1 MPGMST
7 PLGKGQTARRVAA
20 LGVLAGGAAVA
31 VGRRHPAA
39 GAALGLSAAAICY
52 AAFRPTNP
60 LLGPVVR
67 SGSRQTPR
75 AALTFDAT
83 PSEATVEL
91 LDALRDA
98 GVPATFFVS
107 GERVDERPD
116 VVDRILRDGH
126 QLASAGYD
134 DGALVLRSPGHVR
147 SQLHRTEDAVSRAVG
162 RDALSR
168 FFRAPYGLRGPATW
182 AAVRSAGYRLVGW
195 TTATRVPA
203 DSSPSYVAL
212 RASRSLAPGT
222 VLRLSDGGL
231 GRHAPSRPPGP
242 ALPLIC
248 RAAEDRGLELVTL
261 DELLSA
267 PEHEALATQAALA
280 A

>member
-1 MPGMST
+1 MSA
-7 PLGKGQTARRVAA
+7 PLGKGQTARRVAV
-20 LGVLAGGAAVA
+20 LGAVAGGAAIA
-31 VGRRHPAA
+31 LGRQHPAR
-39 GAALGLSAAAICY
+39 GAALGIGAAALCY

-67 SGSRQTPR
+67 SGSRHMPK

-83 PSEATVEL
+83 PTEATVEL
-91 LDALRDA
+91 LDALQDA

-107 GERVDERPD
+107 GARVEERPD
-116 VVDRILRDGH
+116 VVDRIVADGH

-134 DGALVLRSPGHVR
+134 DGALVLRGARHVR
-147 SQLHRTEDAVSRAVG
+147 EQLHRTEDAVSRAVG

-168 FFRAPYGLRGPATW
+168 LFRAPYGLRGPATW

-203 DSSPSYVAL
+203 DSSPGYVAL

-231 GRHAPSRPPGP
+231 GKHAPTRPPGP

-248 RAAEDRGLELVTL
+248 RAASDRGLELVTL
-261 DELLSA
+261 DDLLLSA
-267 PEHEALATQAALA
+267 DRHERARRAALVG
-280 A
+280 

>member
-1 MPGMST
+1 MST

-20 LGVLAGGAAVA
+20 LGVLAGGAAMA
-31 VGRRHPAA
+31 VGRRHPAR
-39 GAALGLSAAAICY
+39 GAAIGLGAAAICY

-67 SGSRQTPR
+67 SGSRRTPR

-91 LDALRDA
+91 LDALGDA
-98 GVPATFFVS
+98 GVPATFFVA
-107 GERVDERPD
+107 GARVDERPD
-116 VVDRILRDGH
+116 VLERILAEGH
-126 QLASAGYD
+126 QIASAGYD
-134 DGALVLRSPGHVR
+134 EGALVLRSPSHVR
-147 SQLHRTEDAVSRAVG
+147 DQLRRTEDAVSRAAG

-168 FFRAPYGLRGPATW
+168 LFRAPYGLRGPATW
-182 AAVRSAGYRLVGW
+182 AAVRSAGYRIVGW
-195 TTATRVPA
+195 TTATRVPE

-231 GRHAPSRPPGP
+231 GRHAPTRPSGT

-261 DELLSA
+261 DQLLSA
-267 PEHEALATQAALA
+267 TESDVLSARSALA